1 MELWK
6 KKMKILENLNEKQQE
21 AVKIKEVPILV
32 IAGAGSGKTKVLTH
46 RIAYLIFQKNINPSN
61 ILAVTFTNKAA
72 QEMKDRIEFINKD
85 ISDRNMMK
93 GIWMGTFHSICARI
107 LRREIDILGYD
118 KNFVIYDKGD
128 QLGMIRRC
136 IKTLDLDNKKYSPNV
151 VSSIIDRAKN
161 NLEDPELFE
170 YNSISYFKKIVG
182 KVYKQYQDELFE
194 NNALDFA
201 DLILLTVKLFKEK
214 PGILENYQ
222 NKFRHIL
229 VDEYQDINYAQYQ
242 LVKLLSEKYNN
253 LFVVGDPDQSIYKFR
268 GADLS
273 NILRFEQD
281 FPYSKVVKLEQN
293 YRSTKVILEGA
304 TNLIKHNRN
313 RKEKE
318 LWTDKKGGEKI
329 RCYEAVS
336 AIDEAVF
343 VSQEIMKLNKEEG
356 KTFKDFVILY
366 RTNVQSRSFEEIF
379 NKQGIPFRVVGG
391 LRFYERKEVK
401 DILAYLRFIHD
412 QKEGVSFLRII
423 NNKKLGIGK
432 ITLNK
437 IVELAKK
444 NNLNFHQALKK
455 SLNVIKLSVDR
466 KERIK
471 KFTSLIDELNDKRNE
486 MKGSELLV
494 ELIIKIN
501 YYKELKKE
509 GEFIAQSKIEN
520 IKELILA
527 IQEFEENNEDKSLT
541 AFLEYVALITDID
554 LYKGEEDVVTVMT
567 LHSAKGLEFPV
578 VFITGFEE
586 GIFPH
591 SRSLNSD
598 EELEEERR
606 LCYVGMT
613 RAKERI
619 YLTYA
624 WRRNLNG
631 NTLFNSVS
639 RFISEIPKH
648 LIKKVDIEKGEE
660 IPSLD
665 NKREK
670 IEVAVGD
677 KISHLDWGIGVILNK
692 IDTENDIFITVDF
705 KRVGLKK
712 LSMNFA
718 PLEKI

>member
-1 MELWK
+1 
-6 KKMKILENLNEKQQE
+6 MKILDKLNAKQQE
-21 AVKIKEVPILV
+21 AVKVKEASILV

-46 RIAYLIFQKNINPSN
+46 RIAYLIFQKKIDPKN

-72 QEMKDRIEFINKD
+72 QEMKNRIEWLGKV
-85 ISDRNMMK
+85 ISSRNMMK
-93 GIWMGTFHSICARI
+93 GLWMGTFHSICTRI
-107 LRREIDILGYD
+107 LRQEINILGYD
-118 KNFVIYDKGD
+118 KNFVIYDQSD
-128 QLGMIRRC
+128 QLSMIRRC
-136 IKTLDLDNKKYSPNV
+136 LVTLDLDNKKYSPNV
-151 VSSIIDRAKN
+151 IAAIINRAKN
-161 NLEDPELFE
+161 NLEDVELFE
-170 YNSISYFKKIVG
+170 YNAIGYFKKIVAR
-182 KVYKQYQDELFE
+182 VYQEYQISLLE
-194 NNALDFA
+194 NNAMDFG
-201 DLILLTVKLFKEK
+201 DLILLTVKLFKER
-214 PGILENYQ
+214 PVTLEHYQ
-222 NKFRHIL
+222 NQFRFIL
-229 VDEYQDINYAQYQ
+229 VDEYQDINIAQYQ
-242 LVKLLSEKYNN
+242 LIKLLSNRDHN

-281 FPYSKVVKLEQN
+281 FPQSRVIKLEQN

-329 RCYEAVS
+329 ICFEAAS
-336 AIDEAVF
+336 ALDEALF
-343 VSQEIMKLNKEEG
+343 VSQEIIKLNKEEDRA
-356 KTFKDFVILY
+356 FKNFAILY
-366 RTNVQSRSFEEIF
+366 RTNAQSRAFEEIF
-379 NKQGIPFRVVGG
+379 NQQGVPFRIVGG

-401 DILAYLRFIHD
+401 DILAYLRFIYD
-412 QKEGVSFLRII
+412 QKDGVSFFRIV
-423 NNKKLGIGK
+423 NNAKLGIGK
-432 ITLNK
+432 ITLSK
-437 IVELAKK
+437 IEKLARK
-444 NNLNFHQALKK
+444 NNLNFYQALKQG
-455 SLNVIKLSVDR
+455 LRVITISADR
-466 KERIK
+466 KEAIK
-471 KFTSLIDELNDKRNE
+471 KFIAMIDELNANKKE
-486 MKGSELLV
+486 IKGSKLLI
-494 ELIIKIN
+494 ELIRKIN
-501 YYKELKKE
+501 FYEELKKE
-509 GEFIAQSKIEN
+509 GEFKAQGKIEN

-527 IQEFEENNEDKSLT
+527 IQEFEENNEDKSIT

-591 SRSLNSD
+591 SRSLNNE

-613 RAKERI
+613 RAKERL

-648 LIKKVDIEKGEE
+648 LKEKADIEKGEE

-665 NKREK
+665 NRRKK
-670 IEVAVGD
+670 IEVVVGD
-677 KISHLDWGIGVILNK
+677 KIRHADWGIGTILNK
-692 IDTENDIFITVDF
+692 TDTENDIFITVDF
-705 KRVGLKK
+705 GKLGLKK

-718 PLEKI
+718 PLEKL

>member
-1 MELWK
+1 
-6 KKMKILENLNEKQQE
+6 MKILDNLNSRQQE
-21 AVKIKEVPILV
+21 AVKVKEASILV

-46 RIAYLIFQKNINPSN
+46 RIAYLIFQKKINPRN

-72 QEMKDRIEFINKD
+72 QEMKDRIEFISKD
-85 ISDRNMMK
+85 ISNRKIME
-93 GIWMGTFHSICARI
+93 GLWMGTFHSICARI
-107 LRREIDILGYD
+107 LRQEIDILGYE

-128 QLGMIRRC
+128 QLSMIRRC
-136 IKTLDLDNKKYSPNV
+136 LKTLDLDNKKYSPNII
-151 VSSIIDRAKN
+151 SSIVDKAKN
-161 NLEDPELFE
+161 NLEDVEKFE
-170 YNSISYFKKIVG
+170 YNALNFYKKIVAR
-182 KVYKQYQDELFE
+182 VYKQYQGELFE
-194 NNALDFA
+194 NNALDFS
-201 DLILLTVKLFKEK
+201 DLILLTVNLFKEK
-214 PGILENYQ
+214 PEILENYQ
-222 NKFRHIL
+222 NKFIYTL
-229 VDEYQDINYAQYQ
+229 VDEYQDINFAQYQ
-242 LVKLLSEKYNN
+242 LVKLLSGKYNS

-281 FPYSKVVKLEQN
+281 FPHSRVIKLEQN

-304 TNLIKHNRN
+304 ANLIKHNRN

-318 LWTDKKGGEKI
+318 LWTDKKSGEKI

-336 AIDEAVF
+336 ALDEAVF
-343 VSQEIMKLNKEEG
+343 VSQEIIKLNMEKD
-356 KTFKDFVILY
+356 KAFKNFAILY
-366 RTNVQSRSFEEIF
+366 RTNAQSRAFEEVF
-379 NKQGIPFRVVGG
+379 SKRGIPFRVVGG

-412 QKEGVSFLRII
+412 QKDGISFLRII
-423 NNKKLGIGK
+423 NNAKLGIGK
-432 ITLNK
+432 ITLSK
-437 IVELAKK
+437 IEELARK
-444 NNLNFHQALKK
+444 NNLNFHQALKQG
-455 SLNVIKLSVDR
+455 LRAIKISADR
-466 KERIK
+466 KEAIN
-471 KFTSLIDELNDKRNE
+471 KFTSLIDKLNEKKKE
-486 MKGSELLV
+486 IKGSELLV
-494 ELIIKIN
+494 ELIKEIN
-501 YYKELKKE
+501 YYEELKKE
-509 GEFIAQSKIEN
+509 GEFKAQSKIEN

-527 IQEFEENNEDKSLT
+527 VQEFEENNEDKSLT

-591 SRSLNSD
+591 SRSLNSG

-606 LCYVGMT
+606 LCYVGIT
-613 RAKERI
+613 RAKERL

-631 NTLFNSVS
+631 NILFNSVS

-648 LIKKVDIEKGEE
+648 LKEKADIEKGEE

-665 NKREK
+665 NRRKK

-677 KISHLDWGIGVILNK
+677 KIRHVDWGIGIILNK

-712 LSMNFA
+712 LSINFA

>member
-1 MELWK
+1 
-6 KKMKILENLNEKQQE
+6 MKILGNLNSRQQE
-21 AVKIKEVPILV
+21 AVKVKEAFILV
-32 IAGAGSGKTKVLTH
+32 IAGAGSGKTKVLTR

-72 QEMKDRIEFINKD
+72 QEMKDRIEFICKD
-85 ISDRNMMK
+85 ISNRNMMK
-93 GIWMGTFHSICARI
+93 GLWMGTFHSICARI
-107 LRREIDILGYD
+107 LRQEIDILGYD

-128 QLGMIRRC
+128 QLSMIRRC
-136 IKTLDLDNKKYSPNV
+136 LKALDLDSKKYSPNII
-151 VSSIIDRAKN
+151 SSIIDKAKN
-161 NLEDPELFE
+161 NLEDVEIFE
-170 YNSISYFKKIVG
+170 YNALNYYKKIVAR
-182 KVYKQYQDELFE
+182 VYKQYQEELFE
-194 NNALDFA
+194 NNALDFS
-201 DLILLTVKLFKEK
+201 DLILLTVKLLKEK
-214 PGILENYQ
+214 SKILKNYQ
-222 NKFRHIL
+222 YKFKYIL
-229 VDEYQDINYAQYQ
+229 VDEYQDINFAQYQ
-242 LVKLLSEKYNN
+242 LVKLLSGKYNN

-281 FPYSKVVKLEQN
+281 FPHSRVIKLEQN

-304 TNLIKHNRN
+304 TNLIKFNRN

-336 AIDEAVF
+336 ALDEAVF
-343 VSQEIMKLNKEEG
+343 VSREIIKLNKE
-356 KTFKDFVILY
+356 KDKAFKDFAILY
-366 RTNVQSRSFEEIF
+366 RTNAQSRAFEEVF
-379 NKQGIPFRVVGG
+379 SKQGIPFRVIGG

-412 QKEGVSFLRII
+412 QKDRVSFLRII
-423 NNKKLGIGK
+423 NNAKLGIGK
-432 ITLNK
+432 ITLSK
-437 IVELAKK
+437 IAELARK
-444 NNLNFHQALKK
+444 NNLNFHQSLKQG
-455 SLNVIKLSVDR
+455 LRVIKISADR
-466 KERIK
+466 KEAIS
-471 KFTSLIDELNDKRNE
+471 KFTSLIDELNKKKRE
-486 MKGSELLV
+486 IKGSELLI
-494 ELIIKIN
+494 ELIRKIN
-501 YYKELKKE
+501 YYEELKKE
-509 GEFIAQSKIEN
+509 GEFKAQNKIEN

-527 IQEFEENNEDKSLT
+527 VQEFEENNEDKSLT

-591 SRSLNSD
+591 SRSLNSG

-613 RAKERI
+613 RAKERL

-639 RFISEIPKH
+639 RFISEIPEH
-648 LIKKVDIEKGEE
+648 LKEKADIEKGEE
-660 IPSLD
+660 VPLLD
-665 NKREK
+665 NRREK

-677 KISHLDWGIGVILNK
+677 KIRHVDWGIGVILNK
-692 IDTENDIFITVDF
+692 VDTGNDIFITVDF
-705 KRVGLKK
+705 ERVGLKK
-712 LSMNFA
+712 LSINFA
-718 PLEKI
+718 PLEKL

>member
-1 MELWK
+1 
-6 KKMKILENLNEKQQE
+6 MKILDNLNDRQQE
-21 AVKIKEVPILV
+21 AVKVKEVPTLV

-46 RIAYLIFQKNINPSN
+46 RIAYLIYQKKINPGN

-72 QEMKDRIEFINKD
+72 QEMKDRIEFISKD
-85 ISDRNMMK
+85 ISNGSMMK
-93 GIWMGTFHSICARI
+93 GLWMGTFHSVCARI
-107 LRREIDILGYD
+107 LRQEIDILGYD

-128 QLGMIRRC
+128 QLSMIRRC
-136 IKTLDLDNKKYSPNV
+136 LKALDLDSKKYSPNII
-151 VSSIIDRAKN
+151 SSIIDKAKN
-161 NLEDPELFE
+161 NLEDVEIFE
-170 YNSISYFKKIVG
+170 YNALNYFKKIVA
-182 KVYKQYQDELFE
+182 KVYKQYQEELFE
-194 NNALDFA
+194 NNALDFS

-214 PGILENYQ
+214 PEILENYQ
-222 NKFRHIL
+222 NKFRYIL
-229 VDEYQDINYAQYQ
+229 VDEYQDINFAQYQ
-242 LVKLLSEKYNN
+242 LVKLLSGKYNN

-281 FPYSKVVKLEQN
+281 FPHSKVVKLEQN

-304 TNLIKHNRN
+304 TNLIKHNVN

-329 RCYEAVS
+329 RCYEAAS
-336 AIDEAVF
+336 ALDEAIF
-343 VSQEIMKLNKEEG
+343 VSQEIIKLNK
-356 KTFKDFVILY
+356 KKDKDFKDFAILY
-366 RTNVQSRSFEEIF
+366 RTNAQSRSFEEVF

-412 QKEGVSFLRII
+412 QKDRVSFLRII
-423 NNKKLGIGK
+423 NNTKLGIGK
-432 ITLNK
+432 VTLSK
-437 IVELAKK
+437 IEELARK
-444 NNLNFHQALKK
+444 NNINFYQALKQYLK
-455 SLNVIKLSVDR
+455 VRKISVDR
-466 KERIK
+466 EETIK
-471 KFTSLIDELNDKRNE
+471 KFISLIDELNEKKKE
-486 MKGSELLV
+486 IKGSELFV
-494 ELIIKIN
+494 ELIKKIS
-501 YYKELKKE
+501 YYEELKKE
-509 GEFIAQSKIEN
+509 GEFKAQSKIEN

-527 IQEFEENNEDKSLT
+527 VQEFEENNEDKSLT

-554 LYKGEEDVVTVMT
+554 LYKGEKDVVTVMT

-591 SRSLNSD
+591 SRSLNSS

-613 RAKERI
+613 RAKERL

-639 RFISEIPKH
+639 RFFSEIPKH
-648 LIKKVDIEKGEE
+648 LKEKAGKEKGEE
-660 IPSLD
+660 IPPLD
-665 NKREK
+665 NRRKK

-677 KISHLDWGIGVILNK
+677 KIRHADWGIGVILNK
-692 IDTENDIFITVDF
+692 VDTASDIFITVDF
-705 KRVGLKK
+705 ERVGLKK
-712 LSMNFA
+712 LSVNFA
-718 PLEKI
+718 PLEKV

>member
-1 MELWK
+1 
-6 KKMKILENLNEKQQE
+6 MKILDNLNSRQQE
-21 AVKIKEVPILV
+21 AVKVKEASILV

-46 RIAYLIFQKNINPSN
+46 RIAYLIFQKKINPGN

-72 QEMKDRIEFINKD
+72 QEMKDRIEFISKD
-85 ISDRNMMK
+85 ISNRNMMK
-93 GIWMGTFHSICARI
+93 GLWMGTFHSICARI
-107 LRREIDILGYD
+107 LRQEIDILGYD

-128 QLGMIRRC
+128 QLSMIRRC
-136 IKTLDLDNKKYSPNV
+136 LKAFDLDSKKYSPNII
-151 VSSIIDRAKN
+151 SSIIDKAKN
-161 NLEDPELFE
+161 NLEDVKVFE
-170 YNSISYFKKIVG
+170 YNALNYYKKIVAR
-182 KVYKQYQDELFE
+182 VYKQYQEELFE
-194 NNALDFA
+194 NNALDFS

-214 PGILENYQ
+214 PEILENYQ
-222 NKFRHIL
+222 NKFKYTL
-229 VDEYQDINYAQYQ
+229 VDEYQDINFAQYQ
-242 LVKLLSEKYNN
+242 LVKLLSGKYNN

-281 FPYSKVVKLEQN
+281 FPHSRVIKLEQN

-313 RKEKE
+313 RKKKE

-329 RCYEAVS
+329 RCYEAAS
-336 AIDEAVF
+336 ALDEAVF
-343 VSQEIMKLNKEEG
+343 VSQEIIKLNKEKD
-356 KTFKDFVILY
+356 KTFKNFAILY
-366 RTNVQSRSFEEIF
+366 RTNAQSRAFEEVF
-379 NKQGIPFRVVGG
+379 SKQDIPFRVVGG

-412 QKEGVSFLRII
+412 QKDGVSFLRII
-423 NNKKLGIGK
+423 NNTKLGIGK
-432 ITLNK
+432 ITLSQ
-437 IVELAKK
+437 IEELARK
-444 NNLNFHQALKK
+444 NNLNYHQALKQGLK
-455 SLNVIKLSVDR
+455 AIKISADR
-466 KERIK
+466 KEAIN
-471 KFTSLIDELNDKRNE
+471 KFISLIDEFNE
-486 MKGSELLV
+486 KKKEIKGSELLI
-494 ELIIKIN
+494 EIIRKTN
-501 YYKELKKE
+501 YYEELKKE
-509 GEFIAQSKIEN
+509 GEFKAQNKIEN

-527 IQEFEENNEDKSLT
+527 VQEFEENNEDKSLT

-591 SRSLNSD
+591 SRSLNSG

-613 RAKERI
+613 RAEERL

-648 LIKKVDIEKGEE
+648 LKEKADIEEGEE

-665 NKREK
+665 NRREK

-677 KISHLDWGIGVILNK
+677 KIRHVDWGIGVILNK
-692 IDTENDIFITVDF
+692 INTENDIFITVDF
-705 KRVGLKK
+705 ERVGLKK
-712 LSMNFA
+712 LSVNFA
-718 PLEKI
+718 PLEKV

>member
-1 MELWK
+1 
-6 KKMKILENLNEKQQE
+6 MKILENLNEKQQE
-21 AVKIKEVPILV
+21 AVKVKDDSILV

-46 RIAYLIFQKNINPSN
+46 RIAYLIFKKKISPIN

-72 QEMKDRIEFINKD
+72 QEMKDRIEFISKD

-93 GIWMGTFHSICARI
+93 GLWMGTFHSICARI
-107 LRREIDILGYD
+107 LRREIGVLGYD
-118 KNFVIYDKGD
+118 TNFAIYDKGD
-128 QLGMIRRC
+128 QLSIIRKC
-136 IKTLDLDNKKYSPNV
+136 IKTLDLDSKKYSPNII
-151 VSSIIDRAKN
+151 SSIIDRAKN

-170 YNSISYFKKIVG
+170 YNVTNYFKKIVAQ
-182 KVYKQYQDELFE
+182 VYTQYQEELRE
-194 NNALDFA
+194 NNALDFN
-201 DLILLTVKLFKEK
+201 DLILLTVKLFNGRPE
-214 PGILENYQ
+214 ILENYQ
-222 NKFRHIL
+222 NKFRYIL
-229 VDEYQDINYAQYQ
+229 VDEYQDINFAQYQ
-242 LVKLLSEKYNN
+242 LVKLLSERDSN

-268 GADLS
+268 GADLN
-273 NILRFEQD
+273 NILRFEHD
-281 FPYSKVVKLEQN
+281 FPNSKVIKLEQN

-304 TNLIKHNRN
+304 TNLIKYNRN

-329 RCYEAVS
+329 KCYEAAS
-336 AIDEAVF
+336 ALDEAVF
-343 VSQEIMKLNKEEG
+343 ISREIIKLNKE
-356 KTFKDFVILY
+356 KDKAFKDFAILY
-366 RTNVQSRSFEEIF
+366 RTNAQSRSFEEIF
-379 NKQGIPFRVVGG
+379 NKQAIPFRVVGG

-401 DILAYLRFIHD
+401 DILAYLRFVHD
-412 QKEGVSFLRII
+412 QKDGVSFLRII
-423 NNKKLGIGK
+423 NNAKLGIGK
-432 ITLNK
+432 TTLSK

-444 NNLNFHQALKK
+444 DNLNFYQSLKK
-455 SLNVIKLSVDR
+455 SLKVVKISADR
-466 KERIK
+466 EERIK
-471 KFTSLIDELNDKRNE
+471 KFTFLIDELNEKKKE
-486 MKGSELLV
+486 IKGSELLT
-494 ELIIKIN
+494 ELIKGIS
-501 YYKELKKE
+501 YYEDLKKE
-509 GEFIAQSKIEN
+509 GEFKAQSKIEN

-527 IQEFEENNEDKSLT
+527 VQEFEENNEDNSLT

-554 LYKGEEDVVTVMT
+554 LFKGKEDVVTVMT

-591 SRSLNSD
+591 SRALNSG

-613 RAKERI
+613 RAKERL

-639 RFISEIPKH
+639 RFISEIPTH
-648 LIKKVDIEKGEE
+648 LKEKADIQKGEE

-670 IEVAVGD
+670 IEIAVGD
-677 KISHLDWGIGVILNK
+677 KVRHVDWGIGVILNK

-705 KRVGLKK
+705 ETVGLKK
-712 LSMNFA
+712 LSINYA
-718 PLEKI
+718 PLEKL

>member
-1 MELWK
+1 
-6 KKMKILENLNEKQQE
+6 MKILENLNERQQE
-21 AVKIKEVPILV
+21 AVKVKEASILV
-32 IAGAGSGKTKVLTH
+32 IAGAGSGKTKVLTR
-46 RIAYLIFQKNINPSN
+46 RIAYLIFQKKINSGN
-61 ILAVTFTNKAA
+61 ILALTFTNKAA
-72 QEMKDRIEFINKD
+72 KEMKDRIELISKD
-85 ISDRNMMK
+85 TSNRNMMK
-93 GIWMGTFHSICARI
+93 GLWMGTFHSICARI
-107 LRREIDILGYD
+107 LHQEIDILGYD

-128 QLGMIRRC
+128 QLSMIRRC
-136 IKTLDLDNKKYSPNV
+136 LKALDLDTKKYSPNII
-151 VSSIIDRAKN
+151 SSIIDKAKN
-161 NLEDPELFE
+161 NLEDVGIFE
-170 YNSISYFKKIVG
+170 YNALNFYKKIVAR
-182 KVYKQYQDELFE
+182 VYKQYQEELFE
-194 NNALDFA
+194 NNALDFS

-214 PGILENYQ
+214 PEILENYQ
-222 NKFRHIL
+222 NKFKYTL
-229 VDEYQDINYAQYQ
+229 VDEYQDINFAQYQ
-242 LVKLLSEKYNN
+242 LVKSLSGKNNN

-281 FPYSKVVKLEQN
+281 YPQSKVIKLEQN
-293 YRSTKVILEGA
+293 YRSTKVILEGS

-336 AIDEAVF
+336 ALDEAVF
-343 VSQEIMKLNKEEG
+343 VSQEIIKLNKKKG
-356 KTFKDFVILY
+356 KAFKDVAILY
-366 RTNVQSRSFEEIF
+366 RTNAQSRAFEEVF

-412 QKEGVSFLRII
+412 QKDRVSFLRIV
-423 NNKKLGIGK
+423 NNAKLGIGK
-432 ITLNK
+432 ITLSK
-437 IVELAKK
+437 IEELARK
-444 NNLNFHQALKK
+444 NNINFYQALKQY
-455 SLNVIKLSVDR
+455 LNVIKISAYR
-466 KERIK
+466 KETIT
-471 KFTSLIDELNDKRNE
+471 KFTSLIDELNEKKKE
-486 MKGSELLV
+486 IKGSELLI
-494 ELIIKIN
+494 ELIKKIN
-501 YYKELKKE
+501 YYEELKKE

-527 IQEFEENNEDKSLT
+527 VQEFEENNEDKSLT
-541 AFLEYVALITDID
+541 AFLEYIVLITDID

-591 SRSLNSD
+591 SRSLNSG

-613 RAKERI
+613 RAKERL

-639 RFISEIPKH
+639 RFLSEIPKH
-648 LIKKVDIEKGEE
+648 LIEKVGIEKGEE
-660 IPSLD
+660 ILSLD
-665 NKREK
+665 NRREK
-670 IEVAVGD
+670 IEVIVGD
-677 KISHLDWGIGVILNK
+677 KIRHADWGIGIILNK
-692 IDTENDIFITVDF
+692 TDTESDIFITVDF
-705 KRVGLKK
+705 ERVGLKK
-712 LSMNFA
+712 LSVNFA
-718 PLEKI
+718 PLEKA

>member
-1 MELWK
+1 
-6 KKMKILENLNEKQQE
+6 MKILDNLNSRQQE
-21 AVKIKEVPILV
+21 AVKVKEAPILV

-46 RIAYLIFQKNINPSN
+46 RIAYLIFQKKINPGN

-72 QEMKDRIEFINKD
+72 QEMKDRIEFISKD
-85 ISDRNMMK
+85 ISNRNMME
-93 GIWMGTFHSICARI
+93 GLWMGTFHSICARI
-107 LRREIDILGYD
+107 LRQEIDILGYD

-128 QLGMIRRC
+128 QLSMIRRC
-136 IKTLDLDNKKYSPNV
+136 LQALDLDSKKYSPNII
-151 VSSIIDRAKN
+151 SSIIDKAKN
-161 NLEDPELFE
+161 NLKDVEIFE
-170 YNSISYFKKIVG
+170 YNALNYYKKIVAR
-182 KVYKQYQDELFE
+182 VYKHYQEELFE
-194 NNALDFA
+194 NNALDFS

-214 PGILENYQ
+214 PEILENYQ
-222 NKFRHIL
+222 HKFKYTL
-229 VDEYQDINYAQYQ
+229 VDEYQDINFAQYQ
-242 LVKLLSEKYNN
+242 LVKLLSGKYNN

-281 FPYSKVVKLEQN
+281 FPHSRVIKLEQN

-336 AIDEAVF
+336 ALDEAVF
-343 VSQEIMKLNKEEG
+343 SSQEIIKLNKKEG
-356 KTFKDFVILY
+356 KAFKDFAILY
-366 RTNVQSRSFEEIF
+366 RTNAQSRAFEEVF
-379 NKQGIPFRVVGG
+379 SKQGIPFRVIGG

-412 QKEGVSFLRII
+412 QKDGVSFLRII
-423 NNKKLGIGK
+423 NNIKLGIGK
-432 ITLNK
+432 VTLSK
-437 IVELAKK
+437 IEELARK
-444 NNLNFHQALKK
+444 NNLNFHQALKQG
-455 SLNVIKLSVDR
+455 LRTIKISADR
-466 KERIK
+466 KEAIN
-471 KFTSLIDELNDKRNE
+471 KFTSLIDELNEKKKE
-486 MKGSELLV
+486 TKGSELLI
-494 ELIIKIN
+494 ELIGKIN

-509 GEFIAQSKIEN
+509 EEFKAQGKIEN

-527 IQEFEENNEDKSLT
+527 VQEFEENNEDKSLT

-554 LYKGEEDVVTVMT
+554 LYKREEDVVTVMT

-591 SRSLNSD
+591 SRSLNSG

-613 RAKERI
+613 RAKERL

-648 LIKKVDIEKGEE
+648 LKEKADIKKGEE

-665 NKREK
+665 NRREK

-677 KISHLDWGIGVILNK
+677 KIRHVDWGIGVILNK

-705 KRVGLKK
+705 ERVGLKK
-712 LSMNFA
+712 LSVNFA
-718 PLEKI
+718 PLEKVK

>member
-1 MELWK
+1 
-6 KKMKILENLNEKQQE
+6 MKILETLNEKQQE
-21 AVKIKEVPILV
+21 AVKIKEAPILV

-46 RIAYLIFQKNINPSN
+46 RIAYLIFQKNINPNN

-93 GIWMGTFHSICARI
+93 GLWMGTFHSICARI
-107 LRREIDILGYD
+107 LRQEIDVLGYH

-128 QLGMIRRC
+128 QLSMIRRC
-136 IKTLDLDNKKYSPNV
+136 IKDLELDSKRYTPNII
-151 VSSIIDRAKN
+151 SSIIDRAKN
-161 NLEDPELFE
+161 NLEDSKLFE
-170 YNSISYFKKIVG
+170 YNAINYFNKIVG
-182 KVYKQYQDELFE
+182 KVYRQYQEELHE
-194 NNALDFA
+194 NNALDFN
-201 DLILLTVKLFKEK
+201 DLILLTVKLFQEK
-214 PGILENYQ
+214 PEILEDYQ
-222 NKFRHIL
+222 NKFRHVL

-242 LVKLLSEKYNN
+242 LVKLLSEKNNN

-268 GADLS
+268 GADLN

-281 FPYSKVVKLEQN
+281 FPHSKVVKLEQN

-318 LWTDKKGGEKI
+318 LWTNKQGGEKI
-329 RCYEAVS
+329 RCYEAAS

-356 KTFKDFVILY
+356 KTFKDFAILY
-366 RTNVQSRSFEEIF
+366 RTNAQSRSFEEIF
-379 NKQGIPFRVVGG
+379 NKLGVPFRVVGG

-401 DILAYLRFIHD
+401 DILAYLRFTHD
-412 QKEGVSFLRII
+412 QKDGVSFLRII
-423 NNKKLGIGK
+423 NNAKLGIGK

-437 IVELAKK
+437 IVGLAKK
-444 NNLNFHQALKK
+444 NNLNFHQALNK
-455 SLNVIKLSVDR
+455 SLKIIKISVDR
-466 KERIK
+466 KEKIK
-471 KFTSLIDELNDKRNE
+471 KFTSLVDELNSKKDE
-486 MKGSELLV
+486 LKGSGLLI
-494 ELIIKIN
+494 ELIKKIN
-501 YYKELKKE
+501 YYEELKKE
-509 GEFIAQSKIEN
+509 GEFKAQSKIEN

-527 IQEFEENNEDKSLT
+527 VQEFEENNEDKSLT
-541 AFLEYVALITDID
+541 AFLEYIALITDID
-554 LYKGEEDVVTVMT
+554 LYKGEEDVITIMT

-591 SRSLNSD
+591 SRALNSE

-648 LIKKVDIEKGEE
+648 LIKKADMGKVEE
-660 IPSLD
+660 ILSLND
-665 NKREK
+665 RKEK
-670 IEVAVGD
+670 IEIAVGC
-677 KISHLDWGIGVILNK
+677 KIKHLDWGIGVILNK
-692 IDTENDIFITVDF
+692 VDTENDIFITVDF
-705 KRVGLKK
+705 ERVGLKK
-712 LSMNFA
+712 LSVNFA
-718 PLEKI
+718 PLEKL

>member
-1 MELWK
+1 
-6 KKMKILENLNEKQQE
+6 MKILENLNERQRE
-21 AVKIKEVPILV
+21 AVKIEEALILV

-46 RIAYLIFQKNINPSN
+46 RIAYLIFQKKINPSN

-72 QEMKDRIEFINKD
+72 QEMKDRIEFISKD
-85 ISDRNMMK
+85 ISNRKIMK
-93 GIWMGTFHSICARI
+93 GLWMGTFHSICARI

-118 KNFVIYDKGD
+118 KNFLIYDKGD
-128 QLGMIRRC
+128 QFSMIRRC
-136 IKTLDLDNKKYSPNV
+136 IKALDLDSKKYSPNII
-151 VSSIIDRAKN
+151 SSIIDKAKN
-161 NLEDPELFE
+161 NLEDAELFE
-170 YNSISYFKKIVG
+170 YNAMNYFKKIAA
-182 KVYKQYQDELFE
+182 KVYTQYQEELFE
-194 NNALDFA
+194 NNALDFN
-201 DLILLTVKLFKEK
+201 DLILLTVKLFKERPK
-214 PGILENYQ
+214 ILKNYQ
-222 NKFRHIL
+222 NKFRYIL
-229 VDEYQDINYAQYQ
+229 VDEYQDINFAQYQ
-242 LVKLLSEKYNN
+242 LVKLLSGRYNN

-268 GADLS
+268 GADLN
-273 NILRFEQD
+273 NILRFERD
-281 FPYSKVVKLEQN
+281 FPRSKVIKLEQN
-293 YRSTKVILEGA
+293 YRSTKVILKGA
-304 TNLIKHNRN
+304 SNLIKHNRN

-318 LWTDKKGGEKI
+318 LWTDKKVGKKI
-329 RCYEAVS
+329 KCYEAVS
-336 AIDEAVF
+336 ALDEAVF
-343 VSQEIMKLNKEEG
+343 VSQEIIKLNKEEG
-356 KTFKDFVILY
+356 RTFNNYAILY
-366 RTNVQSRSFEEIF
+366 RTNAQSRSFEEIF

-412 QKEGVSFLRII
+412 QKDRVSFFRIV
-423 NNKKLGIGK
+423 NNAKLGIGK
-432 ITLNK
+432 ITINK
-437 IVELAKK
+437 IVELARK
-444 NNLNFHQALKK
+444 NDLNFYQALKQGLK
-455 SLNVIKLSVDR
+455 VIKISADR
-466 KERIK
+466 KETIK
-471 KFTSLIDELNDKRNE
+471 KFTSLIDELSEKKKE
-486 MKGSELLV
+486 IKGSELLI
-494 ELIIKIN
+494 ELIRKIN
-501 YYKELKKE
+501 YYDELKKE
-509 GEFIAQSKIEN
+509 GEFKAQSKIEN

-527 IQEFEENNEDKSLT
+527 VQEFEVNNEDKSLT

-591 SRSLNSD
+591 SRSLNSG

-613 RAKERI
+613 RAKERL

-648 LIKKVDIEKGEE
+648 LKEKADIEKEEE

-665 NKREK
+665 NRREK

-677 KISHLDWGIGVILNK
+677 KIRHVDWGIGVILNK

-705 KRVGLKK
+705 EKVGLKK
-712 LSMNFA
+712 LSINYA
-718 PLEKI
+718 PLEKVQ

>member
-1 MELWK
+1 
-6 KKMKILENLNEKQQE
+6 MKILENLNERQQE
-21 AVKIKEVPILV
+21 AVKVKEAPTLV

-46 RIAYLIFQKNINPSN
+46 RIAYLIFQKKINPGN

-72 QEMKDRIEFINKD
+72 QEMKDRIEFISKD
-85 ISDRNMMK
+85 ISDRNIMK
-93 GIWMGTFHSICARI
+93 GLWMGTFHSICARI
-107 LRREIDILGYD
+107 LRQEIDVLGYD

-128 QLGMIRRC
+128 QLSMIRRC
-136 IKTLDLDNKKYSPNV
+136 LNTLDLDSKKYSPNII
-151 VSSIIDRAKN
+151 SSIIDKAKN
-161 NLEDPELFE
+161 YLEDPELFE
-170 YNSISYFKKIVG
+170 YNALNYFKKIVA
-182 KVYKQYQDELFE
+182 KVYTQYQEELFE
-194 NNALDFA
+194 NNALDFN
-201 DLILLTVKLFKEK
+201 DLILLTVKLFKDRPE
-214 PGILENYQ
+214 ILENYQ
-222 NKFRHIL
+222 NKFRYIL
-229 VDEYQDINYAQYQ
+229 VDEYQDINFSQYQ

-281 FPYSKVVKLEQN
+281 FPHSKVIKLEQN

-304 TNLIKHNRN
+304 SNLIKHNRN

-329 RCYEAVS
+329 KCYEAVS
-336 AIDEAVF
+336 ALDEATF
-343 VSQEIMKLNKEEG
+343 ASKEIMRLNKEES
-356 KTFKDFVILY
+356 KTFKDFAILY
-366 RTNVQSRSFEEIF
+366 RTNAQSRSFEEIF

-412 QKEGVSFLRII
+412 QKDRVSFLRII
-423 NNKKLGIGK
+423 NNAKLGVGK
-432 ITLNK
+432 VTLSK
-437 IVELAKK
+437 IEELARK
-444 NNLNFHQALKK
+444 NNLNFHQAFKQGLK
-455 SLNVIKLSVDR
+455 VIKISGGR
-466 KERIK
+466 KEAIN
-471 KFTSLIDELNDKRNE
+471 KFVSLIDELNEKKKE
-486 MKGSELLV
+486 IKGSELLI
-494 ELIIKIN
+494 ELIRKIN
-501 YYKELKKE
+501 YYDELKKE
-509 GEFIAQSKIEN
+509 GEFKAQSKIEN

-527 IQEFEENNEDKSLT
+527 VQEFEENNEDKSLT
-541 AFLEYVALITDID
+541 AFLEYIALITDID
-554 LYKGEEDVVTVMT
+554 LYKGEEDAVTVMT

-591 SRSLNSD
+591 SRSLNSR

-613 RAKERI
+613 RAKERL

-631 NTLFNSVS
+631 DTLFNSVS

-648 LIKKVDIEKGEE
+648 LQVKADIEKGKE

-665 NKREK
+665 NRREK
-670 IEVAVGD
+670 IEVVVGD
-677 KISHLDWGIGVILNK
+677 KIRHTDWGIGVIVNK

-705 KRVGLKK
+705 ERVGLKK

-718 PLEKI
+718 PLEKA

>member
-1 MELWK
+1 
-6 KKMKILENLNEKQQE
+6 MKILDNLNSRQQE
-21 AVKIKEVPILV
+21 AVKVKEASILV

-46 RIAYLIFQKNINPSN
+46 RITHLIFKKKINPGN

-72 QEMKDRIEFINKD
+72 QEMKNRIEFISKD
-85 ISDRNMMK
+85 ISSSKIMK
-93 GIWMGTFHSICARI
+93 GLWMGTFHSICARI
-107 LRREIDILGYD
+107 LRQEIDVLGYD
-118 KNFVIYDKGD
+118 KNYVIYDKSD
-128 QLGMIRRC
+128 QLSMIRRC
-136 IKTLDLDNKKYSPNV
+136 LKTLNLDSKKYSPNII
-151 VSSIIDRAKN
+151 SSIIDKAKN
-161 NLEDPELFE
+161 NLEDVEIFE
-170 YNSISYFKKIVG
+170 YNALNYFRKIVA
-182 KVYKQYQDELFE
+182 KVYKQYQGELFG
-194 NNALDFA
+194 NNALDFS

-214 PGILENYQ
+214 PDILENYQ
-222 NKFRHIL
+222 YKFKYIL
-229 VDEYQDINYAQYQ
+229 VDEYQDINFAQYQ
-242 LVKLLSEKYNN
+242 LVKLLSGKYNN

-281 FPYSKVVKLEQN
+281 FPHSRVIKLEQN

-336 AIDEAVF
+336 ALDEAIF
-343 VSQEIMKLNKEEG
+343 VSQEIIKLNKKEG
-356 KTFKDFVILY
+356 KSFKDFSILY
-366 RTNVQSRSFEEIF
+366 RTNAQSRAFEEIF
-379 NKQGIPFRVVGG
+379 NKQGVPFRIVGG
-391 LRFYERKEVK
+391 LRFYERREVK

-412 QKEGVSFLRII
+412 QKDGVSFLRII
-423 NNKKLGIGK
+423 NKAKLGIGK
-432 ITLNK
+432 ITLSK
-437 IVELAKK
+437 IEEFARK
-444 NNLNFHQALKK
+444 NNLNIYQALKQG
-455 SLNVIKLSVDR
+455 LGVIKISADR
-466 KERIK
+466 KEAINE
-471 KFTSLIDELNDKRNE
+471 FIYLIDELNEKKKE
-486 MKGSELLV
+486 IKGSELLIG
-494 ELIIKIN
+494 LIKKIN
-501 YYKELKKE
+501 YYEELKKE

-527 IQEFEENNEDKSLT
+527 VQEFEENNEDKSLT
-541 AFLEYVALITDID
+541 AFLEYVVLITDID

-567 LHSAKGLEFPV
+567 LHSSKGLEFPV

-591 SRSLNSD
+591 SRSLNSG

-613 RAKERI
+613 RAKERL

-624 WRRNLNG
+624 WRRTLNG

-648 LIKKVDIEKGEE
+648 LKEKADIEKAEE

-670 IEVAVGD
+670 IKVAVGD
-677 KISHLDWGIGVILNK
+677 KVRHVDWGVGVILNK
-692 IDTENDIFITVDF
+692 IDTGNDIFITVDF
-705 KRVGLKK
+705 ERVGLKK
-712 LSMNFA
+712 LSVNFA
-718 PLEKI
+718 PLEKV

>member
-1 MELWK
+1 
-6 KKMKILENLNEKQQE
+6 MKILDNLNSRQQE
-21 AVKIKEVPILV
+21 AVKVKEASILV

-46 RIAYLIFQKNINPSN
+46 RITHLIFKKKINPGN

-72 QEMKDRIEFINKD
+72 QEMKNRIEFISKD
-85 ISDRNMMK
+85 ISSSKIMK
-93 GIWMGTFHSICARI
+93 GLWMGTFHSICARI
-107 LRREIDILGYD
+107 LRQEIDVLGYD
-118 KNFVIYDKGD
+118 KNYVIYDKSD
-128 QLGMIRRC
+128 QLSMIRRC
-136 IKTLDLDNKKYSPNV
+136 LKTLNLDSKKYSPNII
-151 VSSIIDRAKN
+151 SSIIDKAKN
-161 NLEDPELFE
+161 NLEDVEIFE
-170 YNSISYFKKIVG
+170 YNALNYFRKIVA
-182 KVYKQYQDELFE
+182 KVYKQYQGELFG
-194 NNALDFA
+194 NNALDFS

-214 PGILENYQ
+214 SDILENYQ
-222 NKFRHIL
+222 YKFKYIL
-229 VDEYQDINYAQYQ
+229 VDEYQDINFAQYQ
-242 LVKLLSEKYNN
+242 LVKLLSGKYNN

-281 FPYSKVVKLEQN
+281 FPHSRVIKLEQN

-336 AIDEAVF
+336 ALDEAIF
-343 VSQEIMKLNKEEG
+343 VSQEIIKLNKKEG
-356 KTFKDFVILY
+356 KSFKDFSILY
-366 RTNVQSRSFEEIF
+366 RTNAQSRAFEEIF
-379 NKQGIPFRVVGG
+379 NKQGVPFRIVGG
-391 LRFYERKEVK
+391 LRFYERREVK

-412 QKEGVSFLRII
+412 QKDGVSFLRII
-423 NNKKLGIGK
+423 NKAKLGIGK
-432 ITLNK
+432 ITLSK
-437 IVELAKK
+437 IEEFARK
-444 NNLNFHQALKK
+444 NNLNIYQALKQG
-455 SLNVIKLSVDR
+455 LGVIKISADR
-466 KERIK
+466 KEAINE
-471 KFTSLIDELNDKRNE
+471 FIYLIDELNEKKKE
-486 MKGSELLV
+486 IKGSELLIG
-494 ELIIKIN
+494 LIKKIN
-501 YYKELKKE
+501 YYEELKKE

-527 IQEFEENNEDKSLT
+527 VQEFEENNEDKSLT
-541 AFLEYVALITDID
+541 AFLEYVVLITDID

-591 SRSLNSD
+591 SRSLNSS

-613 RAKERI
+613 RAKERL

-639 RFISEIPKH
+639 RFLTEIPKH
-648 LIKKVDIEKGEE
+648 LKEKVGIEKGEE

-670 IEVAVGD
+670 IEVAVGG
-677 KISHLDWGIGVILNK
+677 KIRHADWGIGVILDK
-692 IDTENDIFITVDF
+692 TDTESDIFVTVDF
-705 KRVGLKK
+705 ERVGLKK
-712 LSMNFA
+712 LSLNFA
-718 PLEKI
+718 PLEKA

>member
-1 MELWK
+1 
-6 KKMKILENLNEKQQE
+6 MKILENLNEKQQE
-21 AVKIKEVPILV
+21 AVKIKEAPILV

-46 RIAYLIFQKNINPSN
+46 RIAYLIFQENINPSN

-85 ISDRNMMK
+85 ISDRNTMK

-107 LRREIDILGYD
+107 LRREIDVLGYD

-128 QLGMIRRC
+128 QLSMIRRC
-136 IKTLDLDNKKYSPNV
+136 INTLDLDNKKYSPNV

-170 YNSISYFKKIVG
+170 YNTINYFKKNVG
-182 KVYKQYQDELFE
+182 KVYTQYQDELFE

-201 DLILLTVKLFKEK
+201 DLILLTVKLFKGK
-214 PGILENYQ
+214 PEILENYQ

-242 LVKLLSEKYNN
+242 LVKLLSEKFNN

-281 FPYSKVVKLEQN
+281 FPHSKVVKLEQN

-318 LWTDKKGGEKI
+318 LWTDKKSGEKI
-329 RCYEAVS
+329 RCYEAIS

-356 KTFKDFVILY
+356 KTFKDFAILY
-366 RTNVQSRSFEEIF
+366 RTNAQSRSFEEIF

-412 QKEGVSFLRII
+412 QKDGVSFLRII
-423 NNKKLGIGK
+423 NNTKLGIGK

-437 IVELAKK
+437 IVEFAKK

-455 SLNVIKLSVDR
+455 SLEIIKISIDR

-471 KFTSLIDELNDKRNE
+471 KFTSLVDELNDKKNE
-486 MKGSELLV
+486 MKGSELL
-494 ELIIKIN
+494 
-501 YYKELKKE
+501 
-509 GEFIAQSKIEN
+509 IE
-520 IKELILA
+520 
-527 IQEFEENNEDKSLT
+527 
-541 AFLEYVALITDID
+541 
-554 LYKGEEDVVTVMT
+554 
-567 LHSAKGLEFPV
+567 
-578 VFITGFEE
+578 
-586 GIFPH
+586 
-591 SRSLNSD
+591 
-598 EELEEERR
+598 
-606 LCYVGMT
+606 
-613 RAKERI
+613 
-619 YLTYA
+619 
-624 WRRNLNG
+624 
-631 NTLFNSVS
+631 
-639 RFISEIPKH
+639 
-648 LIKKVDIEKGEE
+648 LIKKI
-660 IPSLD
+660 
-665 NKREK
+665 
-670 IEVAVGD
+670 
-677 KISHLDWGIGVILNK
+677 WGIQGSK
-692 IDTENDIFITVDF
+692 
-705 KRVGLKK
+705 
-712 LSMNFA
+712 
-718 PLEKI
+718 

>member
-1 MELWK
+1 
-6 KKMKILENLNEKQQE
+6 MKILDNLNSRQQE
-21 AVKIKEVPILV
+21 AVKVKEASILV

-46 RIAYLIFQKNINPSN
+46 RITHLIFKKKINPGN

-72 QEMKDRIEFINKD
+72 QEMKNRIEFISKD
-85 ISDRNMMK
+85 ISSSKKMK
-93 GIWMGTFHSICARI
+93 GLWMGTFHSICARI
-107 LRREIDILGYD
+107 LRHEIDVLGYD
-118 KNFVIYDKGD
+118 KNYVIYDKSD
-128 QLGMIRRC
+128 QLSMIRKC
-136 IKTLDLDNKKYSPNV
+136 IKALNLDSKKYSPNII
-151 VSSIIDRAKN
+151 SSIIDKAKN
-161 NLEDPELFE
+161 NLEDVEIFE
-170 YNSISYFKKIVG
+170 YNALNYYKKIVAR
-182 KVYKQYQDELFE
+182 VYKQYQEELFE
-194 NNALDFA
+194 NNALDFS
-201 DLILLTVKLFKEK
+201 DLIFLTVKLFKEK
-214 PGILENYQ
+214 PDILENYQ
-222 NKFRHIL
+222 YKFKYIL
-229 VDEYQDINYAQYQ
+229 VDEYQDINFAQYQ
-242 LVKLLSEKYNN
+242 LVKLLSGKYNN

-273 NILRFEQD
+273 NILRFEHD
-281 FPYSKVVKLEQN
+281 FPHSRVIKLEQN

-336 AIDEAVF
+336 ALDEAVF
-343 VSQEIMKLNKEEG
+343 VSQEIIKLNKE
-356 KTFKDFVILY
+356 KDKAFKDFAILY
-366 RTNVQSRSFEEIF
+366 RTNAQSRAFEEIF
-379 NKQGIPFRVVGG
+379 SKQGIPFRVVGG
-391 LRFYERKEVK
+391 LRFYERKEIK

-412 QKEGVSFLRII
+412 QKDGVSFLRII
-423 NNKKLGIGK
+423 NKAKLGIGK
-432 ITLNK
+432 ITLSK
-437 IVELAKK
+437 IEEFARK
-444 NNLNFHQALKK
+444 NNLNIYQALKQG
-455 SLNVIKLSVDR
+455 LGVIKISADR
-466 KERIK
+466 KEAINE
-471 KFTSLIDELNDKRNE
+471 FIYLIDELNEKKKE
-486 MKGSELLV
+486 IKGSELLIG
-494 ELIIKIN
+494 LIKKIN
-501 YYKELKKE
+501 YYEELKKE

-527 IQEFEENNEDKSLT
+527 VQEFEENNEDKSLT
-541 AFLEYVALITDID
+541 AFLEYVVLITDID

-591 SRSLNSD
+591 SRSLNSG

-613 RAKERI
+613 RAKERL

-624 WRRNLNG
+624 WRRTLNG

-648 LIKKVDIEKGEE
+648 LKEKADIEKGEE

-670 IEVAVGD
+670 IKVAVGD
-677 KISHLDWGIGVILNK
+677 KVRHVDWGVGVILNK
-692 IDTENDIFITVDF
+692 IDTGNDIFITVDF
-705 KRVGLKK
+705 ERVGLKK
-712 LSMNFA
+712 LSVNFA
-718 PLEKI
+718 PLEKV

>member
-1 MELWK
+1 
-6 KKMKILENLNEKQQE
+6 MKILENLNEKQLE
-21 AVKIKEVPILV
+21 AVKIKDAPILV

-93 GIWMGTFHSICARI
+93 GLWMGTFHSVCARI
-107 LRREIDILGYD
+107 LRREIDVLGYD
-118 KNFVIYDKGD
+118 KNFIIYDKGD
-128 QLGMIRRC
+128 QLSMIRRC
-136 IKTLDLDNKKYSPNV
+136 IKTLDLDNKKYSPNI

-170 YNSISYFKKIVG
+170 YNAMNHFKKIVG
-182 KVYKQYQDELFE
+182 KVYTQYQEELRE
-194 NNALDFA
+194 NNALDFN

-214 PGILENYQ
+214 PEILENYQ
-222 NKFRHIL
+222 NKFRYIL

-242 LVKLLSEKYNN
+242 LVKLLSEKNNN

-268 GADLS
+268 GADLN

-281 FPYSKVVKLEQN
+281 FPHSKVVKLEQN
-293 YRSTKVILEGA
+293 YRSTEVILEGA
-304 TNLIKHNRN
+304 TNLIKHNIN

-318 LWTDKKGGEKI
+318 LWTDKRGGEKI
-329 RCYEAVS
+329 RCYEAAS

-343 VSQEIMKLNKEEG
+343 VSQEIMKLNREEG
-356 KTFKDFVILY
+356 KTFKNFVILY
-366 RTNVQSRSFEEIF
+366 RTNAQSRSFEEIF
-379 NKQGIPFRVVGG
+379 SKQGVPFRVVGG

-412 QKEGVSFLRII
+412 QKDGVSFLRII
-423 NNKKLGIGK
+423 NNTKLGIGK

-455 SLNVIKLSVDR
+455 SLKIIKISSDR
-466 KERIK
+466 EERIK
-471 KFTSLIDELNDKRNE
+471 KFTFLIDELNAKKNE
-486 MKGSELLV
+486 MKGSELLI
-494 ELIIKIN
+494 ELIKKIN
-501 YYKELKKE
+501 YYEELKKE
-509 GEFIAQSKIEN
+509 GEFKAQNKIEN

-527 IQEFEENNEDKSLT
+527 VQEFEENNEDKSLT

-591 SRSLNSD
+591 SRSLNSE

-631 NTLFNSVS
+631 NTLFNTVS

-648 LIKKVDIEKGEE
+648 LIKKADMEKVEE
-660 IPSLD
+660 IPSL
-665 NKREK
+665 NNRREK
-670 IEVAVGD
+670 IEIAVGG
-677 KISHLDWGIGVILNK
+677 KIRHLDWGIGVILNK

-705 KRVGLKK
+705 ERVGLKK
-712 LSMNFA
+712 LSVNFA

>member
-1 MELWK
+1 
-6 KKMKILENLNEKQQE
+6 MKILDNLNLRQQE
-21 AVKIKEVPILV
+21 AVKVKEASILV

-46 RIAYLIFQKNINPSN
+46 RIAYLIFQKKINPRN

-72 QEMKDRIEFINKD
+72 QEMKDRIEFISKD
-85 ISDRNMMK
+85 ISNRKIME
-93 GIWMGTFHSICARI
+93 GLWMGTFHSICARI
-107 LRREIDILGYD
+107 LRHEIDILGYD

-128 QLGMIRRC
+128 QLSMIRRC
-136 IKTLDLDNKKYSPNV
+136 LKTLDLDSKKYSPNII
-151 VSSIIDRAKN
+151 SSIIDKAKN
-161 NLEDPELFE
+161 NLEDVEKFE
-170 YNSISYFKKIVG
+170 YNALNFYKKIVAR
-182 KVYKQYQDELFE
+182 VYKQYQEELFE
-194 NNALDFA
+194 NNALDFS

-214 PGILENYQ
+214 PEILENYQ
-222 NKFRHIL
+222 NKFKYTL
-229 VDEYQDINYAQYQ
+229 VDEYQDINFAQYQ
-242 LVKLLSEKYNN
+242 LVKLLSGKYNS

-281 FPYSKVVKLEQN
+281 FPHSRVIKLEQN

-318 LWTDKKGGEKI
+318 LWTDKKSGEKI

-336 AIDEAVF
+336 ALDEAVF
-343 VSQEIMKLNKEEG
+343 VSQEIIKLNMEKD
-356 KTFKDFVILY
+356 KAFKNFAILY
-366 RTNVQSRSFEEIF
+366 RTNAQSRAFEEVF
-379 NKQGIPFRVVGG
+379 SKRGIPFRVVGG

-412 QKEGVSFLRII
+412 QKDGISFLRII
-423 NNKKLGIGK
+423 NNAKLGIGK
-432 ITLNK
+432 ITLSK
-437 IVELAKK
+437 IEELARK
-444 NNLNFHQALKK
+444 NNLNFHQALKQG
-455 SLNVIKLSVDR
+455 LRAIKISADR
-466 KERIK
+466 KEAIN
-471 KFTSLIDELNDKRNE
+471 KFASLIDRLNEKKKE
-486 MKGSELLV
+486 IKGSELLV
-494 ELIIKIN
+494 ELIKEIN
-501 YYKELKKE
+501 YYEELKKE
-509 GEFIAQSKIEN
+509 GEFKAQSKIEN

-527 IQEFEENNEDKSLT
+527 VQEFEENNEDKSLT
-541 AFLEYVALITDID
+541 AFLEYVVLITDID

-591 SRSLNSD
+591 SRSLNSG

-606 LCYVGMT
+606 LCYVGIT
-613 RAKERI
+613 RAKERL

-648 LIKKVDIEKGEE
+648 LKEKADIEKGEE

-665 NKREK
+665 NRRKK

-677 KISHLDWGIGVILNK
+677 KIRHVDWGIGVILNK

-712 LSMNFA
+712 LSINFA

>member
-1 MELWK
+1 
-6 KKMKILENLNEKQQE
+6 MKILDNLNSRQQE
-21 AVKIKEVPILV
+21 AVKVKEAPILV

-46 RIAYLIFQKNINPSN
+46 RIAYLIFQKKINPGN

-72 QEMKDRIEFINKD
+72 QEMKDRIEFISKD
-85 ISDRNMMK
+85 ISDINMMK
-93 GIWMGTFHSICARI
+93 GLWMGTFHSICARI
-107 LRREIDILGYD
+107 LRREIDVLGYE

-128 QLGMIRRC
+128 QLSMIRRC
-136 IKTLDLDNKKYSPNV
+136 LKALDLDSKRYSPNI
-151 VSSIIDRAKN
+151 VSSIIDKAKN

-170 YNSISYFKKIVG
+170 YNAMNYFKKIVA
-182 KVYKQYQDELFE
+182 KVYTQYQEELLE
-194 NNALDFA
+194 NNALDFN
-201 DLILLTVKLFKEK
+201 DLILLAVKLFKER
-214 PGILENYQ
+214 PEILENYQ
-222 NKFRHIL
+222 NKFRYIL
-229 VDEYQDINYAQYQ
+229 VDEYQDINFAQYQ
-242 LVKLLSEKYNN
+242 LVKLLSGKYNN

-268 GADLS
+268 GADLN

-281 FPYSKVVKLEQN
+281 FPHSKVIKLEQN

-304 TNLIKHNRN
+304 SNLIKHNRN
-313 RKEKE
+313 RKEKK
-318 LWTDKKGGEKI
+318 LWTDKSGGEKI
-329 RCYEAVS
+329 RCYEAAS
-336 AIDEAVF
+336 ALDEAVF
-343 VSQEIMKLNKEEG
+343 VSQEIMKLNKEES
-356 KTFKDFVILY
+356 KTFKDFAILY
-366 RTNVQSRSFEEIF
+366 RTNAQSRSFEEIF

-412 QKEGVSFLRII
+412 QKDGVSFLRII
-423 NNKKLGIGK
+423 NNAKLGIGK
-432 ITLNK
+432 ITLSK
-437 IVELAKK
+437 IVELARK
-444 NNLNFHQALKK
+444 NNLNFHQALKQGVR
-455 SLNVIKLSVDR
+455 VIKISGDR
-466 KERIK
+466 KEAIN
-471 KFTSLIDELNDKRNE
+471 KFTSLIDELNEKKKE
-486 MKGSELLV
+486 IKGSELLI
-494 ELIIKIN
+494 ELIRKIN
-501 YYKELKKE
+501 YYDELKKE
-509 GEFIAQSKIEN
+509 GEFKAQSKIEN

-527 IQEFEENNEDKSLT
+527 VQEFEENNEDKSLT

-591 SRSLNSD
+591 SRSLNSG

-613 RAKERI
+613 RAKERL

-648 LIKKVDIEKGEE
+648 LKEKADIEVG
-660 IPSLD
+660 
-665 NKREK
+665 NKVRH
-670 IEVAVGD
+670 V
-677 KISHLDWGIGVILNK
+677 DWGIGLIVNK

-705 KRVGLKK
+705 ERVGLKK

-718 PLEKI
+718 PLEKLK